1 MLCLKVARLQKIPRF
16 LAFYSSVFSFYTPCR
31 APKPLG
37 APPSAASLP
46 NGVTPTGASDAAIH
60 KRLVSNP
67 FVGQRTHRWKC
78 GPATSPERSE
88 ARFGTKMLG
97 IAGVVRPHQPL
108 LTTATNCAIS
118 PVIRRSS
125 HGAPVRS
132 RLGDRQ
138 GTKGP
143 RNQGTKEPRDQGTK
157 GPRNQGTKEPRNQ
170 GTKEPRNQ
178 GAKARRH
185 EGTKARR
192 HEGTKARRHEDSP
205 TPRLPVPDSSTFAEE
220 IFNVDIQDDEVML
233 SLVSLFIAILI
244 DQACDYINNKLLKDV
259 TLSSHTSLDS
269 YKVISLLIKLCLIE
283 TATLC
288 MMSRYTNRSMVA
300 NLCMEA
306 N

>member
-1 MLCLKVARLQKIPRF
+1 MLCLKVARLQKIPRL

-78 GPATSPERSE
+78 APATSPERSE
-88 ARFGTKMLG
+88 ARFGTKMVG

-108 LTTATNCAIS
+108 LTTATDYAIS

-138 GTKGP
+138 SDQSALGECMQCTRYKAKRAWVLEGP
-143 RNQGTKEPRDQGTK
+143 AQIYSTAWIRG
-157 GPRNQGTKEPRNQ
+157 
-170 GTKEPRNQ
+170 
-178 GAKARRH
+178 GANKTNACLSHTASYPIRCHIGLVARRIAVA
-185 EGTKARR
+185 GRR
-192 HEGTKARRHEDSP
+192 NCSR
-205 TPRLPVPDSSTFAEE
+205 
-220 IFNVDIQDDEVML
+220 
-233 SLVSLFIAILI
+233 IAWLLAQVTTALCSAPACP
-244 DQACDYINNKLLKDV
+244 QACC
-259 TLSSHTSLDS
+259 SAGMGG
-269 YKVISLLIKLCLIE
+269 ISCGKRRGRCGIMCSVECYYRLGYR
-283 TATLC
+283 TPD
-288 MMSRYTNRSMVA
+288 
-300 NLCMEA
+300 
-306 N
+306 